1 MTCDLKCVCAL
12 LLQVRRI
19 QRVKRKRRLERELT
33 HQYSYPNS
41 EAGDFDDEQRFLEVE
56 SIINTQFY
64 AANDPEEKN
73 FVAEIPQVCL
83 VFFVTLTGQ
92 YATGMCKDSD
102 NK

>member
-1 MTCDLKCVCAL
+1 M
-12 LLQVRRI
+12 VRRI

-73 FVAEIPQVCL
+73 FVAEIPQVSVAIGEGAKL
-83 VFFVTLTGQ
+83 VIEEESPL
-92 YATGMCKDSD
+92 MDSEEASTSF
-102 NK
+102 NC